1 MKNSFLRERI
11 EMFPWFKAGTNLW
24 PTYAPSLGRVVGQL
38 KTKAESPACQ
48 KNDNCWKW
56 LVHGSSA
63 DYTGVSQLD
72 RYSFLYHKLT
82 THHIHH
88 IHNTHT
94 HTDLSPQPSHYR
106 IIPSFLPPN
115 PPPPA
120 YSRHHHTLHSP
131 SAYPRSEGQAMIAQ
145 RPADGQVAAHAALG
159 HAAALGAHA
168 LRLQWV
174 AWAVVARQGAAAV
187 HLRFDRGGGSWE
199 EERLGK
205 RSEWSNCKKRKKTLT
220 Y

>member
-1 MKNSFLRERI
+1 MWAIWMKNSFLRERI

-94 HTDLSPQPSHYR
+94 HRSLPTAFPLSHHSIIPPPKSASACIFPTSSYPPQPLR
-106 IIPSFLPPN
+106 IPSLRG
-115 PPPPA
+115 A
-120 YSRHHHTLHSP
+120 SDD
-131 SAYPRSEGQAMIAQ
+131 
-145 RPADGQVAAHAALG
+145 RPATG
-159 HAAALGAHA
+159 
-168 LRLQWV
+168 
-174 AWAVVARQGAAAV
+174 
-187 HLRFDRGGGSWE
+187 
-199 EERLGK
+199 
-205 RSEWSNCKKRKKTLT
+205 
-220 Y
+220 